1 MNPFDKSDNLMCS
14 SSGAAAPPEVT
25 EDLLM
30 AYNKGC
36 TRASQFIDERLAK
49 GKVGFFDKISKA
61 RLKTFDSM
69 VHSVSVRTGGRQVAV
84 RADRSFFA

>member
-25 EDLLM
+25 EDLM

-36 TRASQFIDERLAK
+36 MRASQFIDERLAK
-49 GKVGFFDKISKA
+49 GEVGFFDKISKA

-69 VHSVSVRTGGRQVAV
+69 QYVVSQCAPVV
-84 RADRSFFA
+84 DKLL